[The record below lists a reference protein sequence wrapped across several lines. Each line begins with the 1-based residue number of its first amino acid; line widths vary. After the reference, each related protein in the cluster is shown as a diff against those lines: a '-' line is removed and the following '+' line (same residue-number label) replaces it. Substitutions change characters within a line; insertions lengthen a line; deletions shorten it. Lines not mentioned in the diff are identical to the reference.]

1 MTLLGRRPS
10 GFTVGT
16 LMVAAVAVRLVAAYF
31 WRSDSQTDPDVYVAL
46 ARQIAHG
53 PGLCTPGTDQ
63 PTAYRPPGY
72 PLLLAATLRVTGVPS
87 HIAIPGWNLVFDV
100 VVMLSVWAWLR
111 SRSSNLGSSILAMGI
126 LGFDPLMVRYVP
138 LPMTEAG
145 FTACSTAAVLLLSR
159 IVDASFPVSDR
170 RSGALWGAA
179 GFLLGLA
186 ALCRPSIWPFIGVF
200 SAAVLIG
207 GASSSAPCSSW
218 KRRCFK
224 LMLLWLCL
232 AATVSPWVL
241 RNQLVLGKPILTTT
255 HGGYTLLLA
264 NNPVF
269 YDEVARQPWGTVW
282 SGESLQRW
290 QTAMLAAMD
299 AELGSTA
306 GEFDKDRWQGAAARR
321 HIHADPAGFLAG
333 MWYRCRSFWS
343 LSPRG
348 PAEGLPRMI
357 RWSVSLW
364 YVVLFGLAFAGSVT
378 WWRQHVPGL
387 WVLLLYIG
395 CLQGVHLA
403 YWTDTRMRM
412 AIHPLL
418 AILAT
423 GVLPQRKGDG
433 EPEA

>member
-1 MTLLGRRPS
+1 
-10 GFTVGT
+10 
-16 LMVAAVAVRLVAAYF
+16 MVAAVAVRLVAAYF

-72 PLLLAATLRVTGVPS
+72 PLLLAATLRFTGLPS

-111 SRSSNLGSSILAMGI
+111 SRSSNHAASILAMGI
-126 LGFDPLMVRYVP
+126 LAFDPLMVRYVP

-145 FTACSTAAVLLLSR
+145 FTACSTAAILLLSR
-159 IVDASFPVSDR
+159 IVGAPFPGSDR

-200 SAAVLIG
+200 SAAVIIG
-207 GASSSAPCSSW
+207 GASSLAARGSW
-218 KRRCFK
+218 KRRSFE
-224 LMLLWLCL
+224 LMMLWLCL

-264 NNPVF
+264 NNTVF

-290 QTAMLAAMD
+290 QTAMLASMD

-321 HIHADPAGFLAG
+321 HIQEDPAGFVAG

-348 PAEGLPRMI
+348 PAAELTWSI
-357 RWSVSLW
+357 RRPVSIW
-364 YVVLFGLAFAGSVT
+364 YATLFGLALVGAIRLYR
-378 WWRQHVPGL
+378 RQTPGL
-387 WVLLLYIG
+387 WVLLLIMV
-395 CLQGVHLA
+395 CLQGVHLV

-412 AIHPLL
+412 PIHPLL

-423 GVLPQRKGDG
+423 GVLPPRKGNG
-433 EPEA
+433 EPEG